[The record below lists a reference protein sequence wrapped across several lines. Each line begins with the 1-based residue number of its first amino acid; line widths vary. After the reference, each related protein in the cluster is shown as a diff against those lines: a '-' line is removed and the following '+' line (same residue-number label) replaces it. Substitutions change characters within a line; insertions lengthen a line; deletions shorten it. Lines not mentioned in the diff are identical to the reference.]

1 MDHTLQQLIDM
12 SNYLG
17 DPAKDF
23 AMLGEGNTSARIDAE
38 SLYVKASGTTLN
50 GIGAEGFVRVSIPK
64 VLSIL
69 DDEKAGDDEVTKVLQ
84 EAILDPGE
92 KRRPSVETMLH
103 AILLQFPEYAF
114 VGHAHPVYTN
124 MILCSQIAEEA
135 SAGRLF
141 PDQIVSMGHRAVF
154 VPYVDPGLT
163 LAREVKKLLKQFI
176 EEEGMLPK
184 AILMQNHGLITM
196 GDSPKAVL
204 SCMEMTEK
212 SMRVLQGTY
221 ALGGPYFLPKDQVE
235 RIYSRPDE
243 KYRMQ
248 SIAGTQ

>member
-1 MDHTLQQLIDM
+1 M
-12 SNYLG
+12 
-17 DPAKDF
+17 
-23 AMLGEGNTSARIDAE
+23 
-38 SLYVKASGTTLN
+38 V
-50 GIGAEGFVRVSIPK
+50 
-64 VLSIL
+64 
-69 DDEKAGDDEVTKVLQ
+69 
-84 EAILDPGE
+84 
-92 KRRPSVETMLH
+92 
-103 AILLQFPEYAF
+103 
-114 VGHAHPVYTN
+114 
-124 MILCSQIAEEA
+124 LCSKIAEEA

-212 SMRVLQGTY
+212 SMRVLHGTY